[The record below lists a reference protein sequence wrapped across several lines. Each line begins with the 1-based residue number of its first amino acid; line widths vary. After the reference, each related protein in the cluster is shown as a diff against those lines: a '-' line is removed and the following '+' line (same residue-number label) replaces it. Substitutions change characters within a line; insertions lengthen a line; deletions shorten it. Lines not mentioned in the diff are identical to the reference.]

1 MKEEPDGSRFRVL
14 GPSGPVGTLQWDQ
27 TGAHNMQNA
36 LAAIAAARHAGVPP
50 EHAIAALSRFAG
62 VKRRMEL
69 RGEVAGVRV
78 YDDFAHHPTAIATT
92 LEGLRKR
99 VGNQRIIAILEPR
112 SNTMRMGVHKDALA
126 ASLEAADL
134 VHLYAPTDLGW
145 DPAPVLSDL
154 GRRATHYEQVE
165 DIVSRIAEEAEP
177 GDHLLVMSNGG
188 FGGIHQK
195 LLDALTKSP

>member
-1 MKEEPDGSRFRVL
+1 
-14 GPSGPVGTLQWDQ
+14 
-27 TGAHNMQNA
+27 
-36 LAAIAAARHAGVPP
+36 
-50 EHAIAALSRFAG
+50 
-62 VKRRMEL
+62 MEL

>member
-1 MKEEPDGSRFRVL
+1 
-14 GPSGPVGTLQWDQ
+14 
-27 TGAHNMQNA
+27 
-36 LAAIAAARHAGVPP
+36 
-50 EHAIAALSRFAG
+50 
-62 VKRRMEL
+62 MEL
-69 RGEVAGVRV
+69 RGEIAGVRV

-134 VHLYAPTDLGW
+134 VHLYAPADLGW
-145 DPAPVLSDL
+145 NPAPVLNDL
-154 GRRATHYEQVE
+154 GQRATHFERVE

-195 LLDALTKSP
+195 LLDALGKSS